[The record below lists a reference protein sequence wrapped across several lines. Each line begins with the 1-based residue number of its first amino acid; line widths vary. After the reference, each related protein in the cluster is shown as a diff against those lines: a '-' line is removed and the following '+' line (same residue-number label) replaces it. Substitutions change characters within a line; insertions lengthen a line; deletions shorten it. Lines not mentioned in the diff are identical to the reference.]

1 MISKTLPVNVI
12 DFLFCKGDVKTAKTV
27 DDIDKAV
34 KIEDNIIINFETTIV
49 NLLSNLNNKLET
61 DKPFILFNFPKENF
75 NFLETFKNFKYPQY
89 ISYLILR

>member
-34 KIEDNIIINFETTIV
+34 KIEDNIIINFDFEIV
-49 NLLSNLNNKLET
+49 LNGFYGKLCT
-61 DKPFILFNFPKENF
+61 AIGKGGIKFIFSLI
-75 NFLETFKNFKYPQY
+75 KNGQIQIP
-89 ISYLILR
+89 